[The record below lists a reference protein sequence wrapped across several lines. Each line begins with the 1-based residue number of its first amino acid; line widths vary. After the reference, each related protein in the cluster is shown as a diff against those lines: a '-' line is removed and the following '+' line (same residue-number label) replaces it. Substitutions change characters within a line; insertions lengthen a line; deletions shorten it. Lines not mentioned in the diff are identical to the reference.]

1 MNFKQPA
8 RALEAEIA
16 QHRHWLHRHAELSF
30 QEAETTQ
37 YLIAELEKLGI
48 PVTAFSDYHGC
59 IGHIKGAKP
68 GKTVLLRADI
78 DALPTAENS
87 GVDYASE
94 HPGVMHACGHD
105 CHTAMLLGAARMLM
119 QKRDE
124 LCGTVKLI
132 FQMAEEI
139 GRKSEE
145 YVKRGALDNIDAIFG
160 MHVWVHLPVGK
171 CNFEAGPRMACSDR
185 FTIQIHGEASHGSTP
200 FLGKDA
206 MVAAASAVMA
216 IQGIV
221 SRINDPRNPLVLTVG
236 AMNGGQR
243 MNILADHVEIVGA
256 CRAFDREQ
264 RRQIPGLIEN
274 AVKSAAAVYGC
285 TADCDYY
292 FGPDPLI
299 NDDREL
305 VSLAQ
310 KAAKE
315 QLGSDC
321 LLPLEKMTGAE
332 DFSVYLTKAPGIYG
346 YLGVRNEEKGITA
359 DHHNPLFDVDE
370 SALPEGAGI
379 YARFALDYLGAH
391 AK

>member
-1 MNFKQPA
+1 
-8 RALEAEIA
+8 
-16 QHRHWLHRHAELSF
+16 
-30 QEAETTQ
+30 
-37 YLIAELEKLGI
+37 
-48 PVTAFSDYHGC
+48 
-59 IGHIKGAKP
+59 
-68 GKTVLLRADI
+68 
-78 DALPTAENS
+78 
-87 GVDYASE
+87 
-94 HPGVMHACGHD
+94 
-105 CHTAMLLGAARMLM
+105 
-119 QKRDE
+119 
-124 LCGTVKLI
+124 
-132 FQMAEEI
+132 
-139 GRKSEE
+139 
-145 YVKRGALDNIDAIFG
+145 
-160 MHVWVHLPVGK
+160 
-171 CNFEAGPRMACSDR
+171 
-185 FTIQIHGEASHGSTP
+185 
-200 FLGKDA
+200 

-243 MNILADHVEIVGA
+243 MNILADHVEIVGT

-379 YARFALDYLGAH
+379 YARFALDYLSAH